1 MLSYAPIFLVIAI
14 VAAVFGFGEIS
25 AAFAGVA
32 RILFYVF
39 LTIFVTLLSRPEKF
53 SGRH

>member
-1 MLSYAPIFLVIAI
+1 MLSYAWIFLVIAI

-25 AAFAGVA
+25 VASAGLA
-32 RILFYVF
+32 RILFYIF
-39 LTIFVTLLSRPEKF
+39 MTIFVTLLSRPEKF